1 MGILKRNTT
10 NTDEKEMET
19 VSPKKPSTM
28 STAVLPAHK
37 RILLGA
43 HVSEKAA
50 SVEASGTYTFRVTT
64 QATKGDIAKAI
75 RTHYGVMPVAV
86 RVMNIE
92 GKRVR
97 FGKSLGKRNDW
108 KKAVVTLP
116 EGKHIDIHSGI

>member
-10 NTDEKEMET
+10 KTDEKKMET
-19 VSPKKPSTM
+19 VSPATPSTK
-28 STAVLPAHK
+28 SVSVPSAHK

-50 SVEASGTYTFRVTT
+50 SVGGSGTYTFRVTMK
-64 QATKGDIAKAI
+64 ATKGEISEAI
-75 RTHYGVMPVAV
+75 RTHYGIKPVAV
-86 RVMNIE
+86 RVINIE

-97 FGKSLGKRNDW
+97 FGKYLGKRNDW